1 MDIIITTTDPLRE
14 PAITTANTVLSV
26 LAIDYPVQKF
36 ACYVS
41 DDGASPITFYS
52 LVETVRFA
60 KKWVPFCRKFGIE
73 RRAPFVY
80 FSNESSSQQGKILDT
95 NFVEE
100 WQLIKVHNVFMEVLV
115 NLSMKL

>member
-1 MDIIITTTDPLRE
+1 MDIIITTTDPFRE

-52 LVETVRFA
+52 LVQTLSFA
-60 KKWVPFCRKFGIE
+60 KRWVPFCRKFGIE
-73 RRAPFVY
+73 IRAPSVY
-80 FSNESSSQQGKILDT
+80 FSKESPQHSNSFDT
-95 NFVEE
+95 NFVQE
-100 WQLIKVHNVFMEVLV
+100 WQLMKVWRVDEC
-115 NLSMKL
+115 S